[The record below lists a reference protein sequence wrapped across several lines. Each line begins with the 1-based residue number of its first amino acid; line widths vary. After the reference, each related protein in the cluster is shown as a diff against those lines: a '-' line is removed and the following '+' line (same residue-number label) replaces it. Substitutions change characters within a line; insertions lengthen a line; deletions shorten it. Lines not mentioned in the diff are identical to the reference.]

1 MFNYSSINKKMK
13 TVNFIGIII
22 LSCLISCE
30 KNSVQV
36 KNNPIQLDYIELFN
50 DSIPPCLVGINEIV
64 IRNQSDYDS
73 PRRKHAPQG
82 EYENFKGD
90 GKQKSFKLS
99 YQPLDSDSDGKI
111 GPNDLVIYV
120 KNKPIIININNE
132 KIEVSSNPFRIKND
146 SILIF
151 ADEHPYTV
159 KYKIHYTEI
168 FKVNSENGE
177 ITFISPPLSGSDIWI
192 CGVKKLYDTYDNRVC
207 TLDDFDLTDKIIVGN
222 TVGGNGCFMGF
233 DIELLFDTITRDLLY
248 KAHIKIEYTDY
259 GCPEIF
265 MSYTKWILVENI
277 KDVNSI
283 NFKYDTLIH

>member
-1 MFNYSSINKKMK
+1 MK

-73 PRRKHAPQG
+73 LRRKHAPQG

-233 DIELLFDTITRDLLY
+233 DIELLFDTMSRDLQY
-248 KAHIKIEYTDY
+248 KVIIKIEYTDY
-259 GCPEIF
+259 GCPEIYI
-265 MSYTKWILVENI
+265 SNTKWILVENI
-277 KDVNSI
+277 KEVNSI
-283 NFKYDTLIH
+283 SFIYDTLWVD